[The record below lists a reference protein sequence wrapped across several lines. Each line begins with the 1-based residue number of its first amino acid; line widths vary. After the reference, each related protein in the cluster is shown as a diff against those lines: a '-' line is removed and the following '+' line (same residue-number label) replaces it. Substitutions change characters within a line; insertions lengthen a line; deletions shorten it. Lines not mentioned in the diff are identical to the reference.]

1 MANKTE
7 KKKKKCHLAYNSK
20 PQSIISVLW
29 SCTIIRL
36 GLLGRCGCSTYAMKF
51 SWTWS
56 ILLKKKKKR
65 KIQAYCIVK
74 SQIGVENIILSA
86 FLFFSFFISMPEFDF
101 NWNLW
106 DFEIINLISL
116 KLFDVCSK
124 VSLLPHIQS
133 LYCIGY
139 KRRNWY
145 IQYLVTC
152 TYSWYYSWYSLM
164 GIVKN
169 ILHHFESFS

>member
-7 KKKKKCHLAYNSK
+7 KKKTCHLAYNSK

-29 SCTIIRL
+29 SCIIIRL

-56 ILLKKKKKR
+56 ILLKKKKNTSLLYC
-65 KIQAYCIVK
+65 KISNRGREYHFVCF
-74 SQIGVENIILSA
+74 SF
-86 FLFFSFFISMPEFDF
+86 FLFFISMPEFDF